1 MKEMAPKKHPKILF
15 LLDHPSQD
23 KHRHQYLLEGLLE
36 AGISPIIGYFCG
48 NAMDSSMAKGE
59 IRAVSLGLSRAR
71 FKGFR
76 PSTVYRLKR
85 LISSNQIS
93 VIHCQRHRATVN
105 ACLAMA
111 GTRAHILFYTV
122 GSTNV
127 LRNWNRRLVFNF
139 IARRITRVTCVSAA
153 VRDYMLKKSFMLTR
167 DKTVVIRNGVDIN
180 KFDLEIPQREARNWL
195 GIPEDG
201 FCFGIVARLKKAKC
215 HDTLLRAFSRLIH
228 QAPDIPDTR
237 LAIVGDGPLEGGLKY
252 LCKELEISDK
262 VHFIGRIEHKDVP
275 LALRA
280 FDCFVHPSF
289 REGLSMAILEAMAS
303 GLPVITTNADGV
315 SEIFETNLRI
325 GDTVRPMDHE
335 ALFASMLEFRTMS
348 PYQLMDMGKNAR
360 KHVAKNFTRQAMVK
374 AYVKLY
380 QEALSAES
388 EKGRSL
394 P

>member
-1 MKEMAPKKHPKILF
+1 MKEMAPKKPPKILF

-23 KHRHQYLLEGLLE
+23 KHRHQYLLKGLVE
-36 AGISPIIGYFCG
+36 AGISPVIGYFCG
-48 NAMDSSMAKGE
+48 NAMDSSMATGE

-85 LISSNQIS
+85 FISSNQIS

-111 GTRAHILFYTV
+111 GTRAHSLFYTV

-139 IARRITRVTCVSAA
+139 IARRITWVTCVSAA
-153 VRDYMLKKSFMLTR
+153 VRDYMLKNAFMLTR

-180 KFDLEIPQREARNWL
+180 KFGLEIPQREARNRL

-215 HDTLLRAFSRLIH
+215 HDTLLRAFSMLLLH
-228 QAPDIPDTR
+228 APDTR
-237 LAIVGDGPLEGGLKY
+237 LAIVGDGPLEGGLRR
-252 LCKELEISDK
+252 LCNELQISDR

-275 LALRA
+275 LALKA

-315 SEIFETNLRI
+315 REIFDTNLRI
-325 GDTVRPMDHE
+325 GDMVRPMDQD
-335 ALFASMLEFRTMS
+335 ALFATMLEFRTMS
-348 PYQLMDMGKNAR
+348 PEQLMDMGKNAR
-360 KHVAKNFTRQAMVK
+360 KHVKENFTRQAMVK
-374 AYVKLY
+374 AYVRLY
-380 QEALSAES
+380 QQVL
-388 EKGRSL
+388 
-394 P
+394 

>member
-23 KHRHQYLLEGLLE
+23 KHRHRYLLEGLLE
-36 AGISPIIGYFCG
+36 AGISPVIGYFCG

-71 FKGFR
+71 FKAFR

-111 GTRAHILFYTV
+111 GTRAHSLFYTV

-127 LRNWNRRLVFNF
+127 LRNWNRRLVLNF
-139 IARRITRVTCVSAA
+139 IARRITWVTCVSAA
-153 VRDYMLKKSFMLTR
+153 VREYMLKNAFMLKS
-167 DKTVVIRNGVDIN
+167 DKTVVIRNGVDIK

-195 GIPEDG
+195 GIPEKG

-215 HDTLLRAFSRLIH
+215 HDTLLRAFSRLLH
-228 QAPDIPDTR
+228 QAQDTR
-237 LAIVGDGPLEGGLKY
+237 LAIVGDGPLEGRLKR
-252 LCKELEISDK
+252 LCNELQISDK
-262 VHFIGRIEHKDVP
+262 VHFIGRIEHKEVP

-315 SEIFETNLRI
+315 REIFDTNLKI
-325 GDTVRPMDHE
+325 GDMVIPMDQD

-348 PYQLMDMGKNAR
+348 PEQLMDMGENAR
-360 KHVAKNFTRQAMVK
+360 KHVKENFTRQAMVK
-374 AYVKLY
+374 AYVRLY
-380 QEALSAES
+380 QKALSPGS
-388 EKGRSL
+388 EKGESL

>member
-1 MKEMAPKKHPKILF
+1 MNEMTQMKLPKILF

-36 AGISPIIGYFCG
+36 AGILPVIGYFYG
-48 NAMDSSMAKGE
+48 NARDSSMATEE
-59 IRAVSLGLSRAR
+59 IRAVSLGLTKAK

-85 LISSNQIS
+85 LISSNHIS
-93 VIHCQRHRATVN
+93 VIHCQRHRALVN

-111 GTRAHILFYTV
+111 GTQAHSLFYTV

-139 IARRITRVTCVSAA
+139 IARRITRVTCVSTA
-153 VRDYMLKKSFMLTR
+153 VRDYMLKNAPMLSR

-180 KFDLEIPQREARNWL
+180 QFDLEIPQREARNWL
-195 GIPEDG
+195 GIPEDE

-215 HDTLLRAFSRLIH
+215 HDTLLRAFSRLLH
-228 QAPDIPDTR
+228 QAPDTR
-237 LAIVGDGPLEGGLKY
+237 LAIVGDGPLESSLRR
-252 LCKELEISDK
+252 LCNELQISNK

-280 FDCFVHPSF
+280 FNCFVHPSF

-315 SEIFETNLRI
+315 KEIFGTNLKI
-325 GDTVRPMDHE
+325 GDMVRPMDEE
-335 ALFASMLEFRTMS
+335 ALFASMLNFRTMS
-348 PYQLMDMGKNAR
+348 TEQLKDIGKNAR
-360 KHVAKNFTRQAMVK
+360 KHVTKNFTRQAMVK
-374 AYVKLY
+374 AYVRLY
-380 QEALSAES
+380 QKALSPGT
-388 EKGRSL
+388 EKSGGL

>member
-1 MKEMAPKKHPKILF
+1 MKEMAPKKPPKILF

-23 KHRHQYLLEGLLE
+23 KHRHRYLLEGLLE

-111 GTRAHILFYTV
+111 GTRAHSLFYTV

-139 IARRITRVTCVSAA
+139 IARRITWVTCVSAA
-153 VRDYMLKKSFMLTR
+153 VRDYMLKNAFMLTR

-180 KFDLEIPQREARNWL
+180 KFGLEIPQREARNRL

-215 HDTLLRAFSRLIH
+215 HDTLLRAFSMLLLH
-228 QAPDIPDTR
+228 APDTR
-237 LAIVGDGPLEGGLKY
+237 LAIVGDGPLEGGLRR
-252 LCKELEISDK
+252 LCNELQISDR

-275 LALRA
+275 LALKA

-315 SEIFETNLRI
+315 REIFDTNLRI
-325 GDTVRPMDHE
+325 GDMVRPMDQD
-335 ALFASMLEFRTMS
+335 ALFATMLEFRTMS
-348 PYQLMDMGKNAR
+348 PEQLMDMGKNAR
-360 KHVAKNFTRQAMVK
+360 KHVKENFTRQAMVK
-374 AYVKLY
+374 AYVRLY
-380 QEALSAES
+380 QQVL
-388 EKGRSL
+388 
-394 P
+394 

>member
-1 MKEMAPKKHPKILF
+1 MKEMALKKPARILF

-36 AGISPIIGYFCG
+36 AGISPVIGYFCG
-48 NAMDSSMAKGE
+48 NARDSSMAKGE

-76 PSTVYRLKR
+76 PSTVYTLKR
-85 LISSNQIS
+85 LISSNHIS

-111 GTRAHILFYTV
+111 GTRAHSLFYTV

-139 IARRITRVTCVSAA
+139 IARKITRVTCVSAA
-153 VRDYMLKKSFMLTR
+153 VRDYMLKNSFMLTR
-167 DKTVVIRNGVDIN
+167 EKTVVIRNGVDIK

-195 GIPEDG
+195 GIPEKG

-215 HDTLLRAFSRLIH
+215 HDTLLRAFSRLLH
-228 QAPDIPDTR
+228 QAPDTR
-237 LAIVGDGPLEGGLKY
+237 LAIVGDGPLEGRLKR
-252 LCKELEISDK
+252 LCNELQIADK

-315 SEIFETNLRI
+315 REIFDTNLKI
-325 GDTVRPMDHE
+325 GDMVRPMDQD

-348 PYQLMDMGKNAR
+348 PEQLMDMGENAR
-360 KHVAKNFTRQAMVK
+360 KHVKENFTRQAMVK
-374 AYVKLY
+374 AYVRLY
-380 QEALSAES
+380 QQALSPGS
-388 EKGRSL
+388 EKGGSL